1 MVRASVSLQLHGRT
15 RKGQEI
21 GKRGAEK
28 ERERRARGTTR
39 RVLIPFLSLHL
50 LPRVS
55 MAIGEGNAE
64 SRRSSTPVE
73 E

>member
-28 ERERRARGTTR
+28 EREREKEELA
-39 RVLIPFLSLHL
+39 VQPA
-50 LPRVS
+50 VS
-55 MAIGEGNAE
+55 
-64 SRRSSTPVE
+64 
-73 E
+73 